1 MAKKKKGYREL
12 KKYRIAN
19 GDTNEFVVD
28 FKKYADEFTKL
39 LKKKYCFILGNGQ
52 KFFLKLEEGNFYHL
66 LGFHKFTK
74 TIFVQ
79 MIEQDAYSY
88 NATNFYNDVMNENIK
103 FDCWIKSFWD
113 YFIEEFNWI
122 ESDIEPVK
130 LKKIYAD
137 WKNK

>member
-1 MAKKKKGYREL
+1 M
-12 KKYRIAN
+12 
-19 GDTNEFVVD
+19 
-28 FKKYADEFTKL
+28 
-39 LKKKYCFILGNGQ
+39 KKKYYFILVNGQ
-52 KFFLKLEEGNFYHL
+52 KFFLKFEEGNFYHL

-79 MIEQDAYSY
+79 MIELDAYSY

-103 FDCWIKSFWD
+103 FDGWIKSFWD

-122 ESDIEPVK
+122 ESDIGPVK